1 MGPEKI
7 VLPASLGFNKEEVIN
22 DYYTVYLSRQ
32 LSILG
37 RKEVHAGRAHFGI
50 FGDGKELA
58 QVAYAKNFLNGDW
71 RSGYYRDQTFMLATG
86 LLNPEEFFA
95 QIYGDTDIENNP
107 STGGRNFNNHHATR
121 NFGIENGL
129 DDLLKQKN
137 SSSDVSSTAGQM
149 PRLLGLAHASKLVRE
164 NPEMQQ
170 YTKNTITGNEVA
182 FGTIGESSTSEGMF
196 FETINAACVLQVPM
210 AVAIWDDGYGISVP
224 VELQTAKGSISK
236 ALKGF
241 ETNDNDIGCKI
252 YVCPGYDYPAL
263 VQTFKKGIK
272 MCRENHT
279 PVLFHINELT
289 QPLGHSTSGSHER
302 YKSEE
307 RLDWE
312 KAHDPI
318 LKFRKWIFNENL
330 ATKETIKSIENK
342 AIERARLARDL
353 AWQSFILS
361 FNVEKRELKE
371 LISTIKDENS
381 SIQGLIVDG
390 LEEVLTAPFPTRK
403 KLLAF
408 AKKQLRSLHGNG
420 ASQKSRSKLLDW
432 VTKIEKKGT
441 AIYNS
446 HIIYDTDNNNP
457 GNNVKPCYATD
468 SKLVPA
474 HEILN
479 LNFDVLFNKYPLL
492 LTFGE
497 DTGRLGDV
505 NQGMKGMQEKYGI
518 HRVFDTG
525 IRETTI
531 IGQGI
536 GLALRG
542 FRPIAEIQ
550 YLDYLIY
557 ALPTISDDLATL
569 YYRTSG
575 QQVAPLIIRTR
586 GHQLQGMWHSGS
598 PMSMLLG
605 SLGGIYICV
614 PRNMTQAAGFYNT
627 LLKGHNPAL
636 VIEPLKG
643 YYIHEMVPENPGEF
657 AVPLGLPEVITE
669 GTDITIVTYGWNVT
683 IAHSAVNKLK
693 ALNISAELIDVQTLV
708 PFDTQHIIRQSVM
721 KTNKILFVDED
732 VPGGGTAYMMQ
743 KVIEE
748 QDVFHYLDAPPMTLS
763 AKAHRGAYGTDGE
776 YFSKPNT
783 ETIIEAVYDIMHSV
797 NSAGYPG
804 IYD

>member
-1 MGPEKI
+1 MDLGKI
-7 VLPASLGFNKEEVIN
+7 VLSTSLNFDKEIVIN
-22 DYYTVYLSRQ
+22 DYYTVFLSRQ

-58 QVAYAKNFLNGDW
+58 QVAYAKYFLNGDW
-71 RSGYYRDQTFMLATG
+71 RSGYYRDQTFMLAAG

-129 DDLLKQKN
+129 DNLLEQKN

-164 NPEMQQ
+164 NPELQQ

-196 FETINAACVLQVPM
+196 FETINAACVLQVPL
-210 AVAIWDDGYGISVP
+210 AIAIWDDGYGISVP

-241 ETNDNDIGCKI
+241 ETNEEDLGCKI
-252 YVCPGYDYPAL
+252 FVCPGYDYPAL
-263 VQTFKKGIK
+263 VQTFEQGIK
-272 MCRENHT
+272 ICREDHT
-279 PVLFHINELT
+279 PVVFHINELT

-302 YKSEE
+302 YKSDD

-312 KAHDPI
+312 KEHDPI
-318 LKFRKWIFNENL
+318 LKFREWILKENVADEKVINL
-330 ATKETIKSIENK
+330 IEDK
-342 AIERARLARDL
+342 AIERARLAKEL
-353 AWQSFILS
+353 AWQSFIQN
-361 FNVEKRELKE
+361 FNEEKKELKD
-371 LISTIKDENS
+371 LIDSIKSES
-381 SIQGLIVDG
+381 SSLPNIIVDG

-403 KLLAF
+403 KILAF
-408 AKKQLRSLHGNG
+408 AKSQLRSLHGKD
-420 ASQKSRSKLLDW
+420 AFQKSRRNLSDW
-432 VTKIEKKGT
+432 LVKIENKGKDR
-441 AIYNS
+441 YNT
-446 HIIYDTDNNNP
+446 HIFSDINSFNSSYD
-457 GNNVKPCYATD
+457 VKPVYGAD
-468 SKLVPA
+468 PKSVPA

-479 LNFDVLFNKYPLL
+479 FNFDLLFEKYPLL

-497 DTGRLGDV
+497 DTGQLGDV
-505 NQGMKGMQEKYGI
+505 NQGMKGMQKKYGV

-575 QQVAPLIIRTR
+575 QQIAPLIIRTR

-605 SLGGIYICV
+605 SLGGINICV

-643 YYIHEMVPENPGEF
+643 YYIHEMLPENLGEF
-657 AVPLGLPEVITE
+657 TVPLGVPEVLDE
-669 GTDITIVTYGWNVT
+669 GTDITIVTYGWNIT

-693 ALNISAELIDVQTLV
+693 ALNISAELIDIQTLV
-708 PFDTQHIIRQSVM
+708 PFDTQHIISQSVQ

-743 KVIEE
+743 KVLEE
-748 QDVFHYLDAPPMTLS
+748 QKVFNYLDAPAKTLS

-783 ETIIEAVYDIMHSV
+783 ETIIEAVYEIMHSV
-797 NSAGYPG
+797 NPAKYPG
-804 IYD
+804 LYD